1 MLAFFAF
8 PGASSRFTIVNRLL
22 LVVILCV
29 LSHTLLGQRVIY
41 GTVYDSASSERLPSV
56 NVYINNST
64 IGTTT
69 DVDGNYSL
77 LVPDTPVDIV
87 FSFVG
92 YRSYIFSTAK
102 FKSDSVRLNV
112 KMAMTTTSL
121 QTVVVRGE
129 TDKEW
134 RRMMGRFSA
143 IFLGMKHFASYCS
156 ILNAGYIDLE
166 STRIDGIRVL
176 TASSPRPIEILN
188 DALGYKI
195 HYDLQI
201 FLSSSRG
208 DQFTGSVFFVPLKPL
223 DSAQSAFW
231 HLNRQGAY
239 VGSVRHFFKSVI
251 RKELKEEGY
260 SLTIEEGK
268 TSRPLQPDS
277 IGISEVKGIYRIKM
291 PRQVKI
297 EYNDSKFL
305 KEVTTS
311 VMAFPNGYVEVD
323 GMGSIVDPLTIISS
337 GYMGELRVSDMLPFD
352 YLPPARK
359 TETH

>member
-1 MLAFFAF
+1 M
-8 PGASSRFTIVNRLL
+8 
-22 LVVILCV
+22 
-29 LSHTLLGQRVIY
+29 IY
-41 GTVYDSASSERLPSV
+41 GIVSDSTSSERIPSV

-69 DVDGNYSL
+69 NVDGRYSL
-77 LVPDTPVDIV
+77 LVPNTPVEVV

-112 KMAMTTTSL
+112 KMGMTTTNL
-121 QTVVVRGE
+121 QTVVVKGE
-129 TDKEW
+129 ADKEW
-134 RRMMGRFSA
+134 KRMMGKFNA
-143 IFLGMKHFASYCS
+143 VFLGEKHFASYCS
-156 ILNAGYIDLE
+156 ILNAGYIDLQ

-195 HYDLQI
+195 HYDLQV

-231 HLNRQGAY
+231 HMNRQRAY
-239 VGSVRHFFKSVI
+239 SGSVRHFFKSVI
-251 RKELKEEGY
+251 RKHLKQEGY
-260 SLTIEEGK
+260 SLTIVKEE
-268 TSRPLQPDS
+268 TSRPFQPDS
-277 IGISEVKGIYRIKM
+277 IRISEAKGIYRIKM
-291 PRQVKI
+291 PGQIQI
-297 EYNDSKFL
+297 EYNDSRL

-311 VMAFPNGYVEVD
+311 AMTFPNGFVDVD
-323 GMGSIVDPLTIISS
+323 GTGSIVDPLTVISS
-337 GYMGELRVSDMLPFD
+337 GNMGELRVSDMLPFD
-352 YLPPARK
+352 YLPPAHK